1 AGARVA
7 GPGQSGGAAS
17 AAGAL
22 VGATVAV
29 VVEPVAGLGGRRDV
43 ANADQRPALALARA
57 GRADAELPR
66 VAGDAAAGIP
76 LVGLG
81 GAVGGAGVAHL
92 GRGGPRRRAADRCR
106 AVAAADLRAGVLA
119 VADAHS
125 ADAAK
130 VRELLVG
137 VAVAVVI
144 EAIAGFCDWRVGAYT
159 DERSTLALPG
169 AGGADTELAR
179 RTVATAAGIPLV

>member
-29 VVEPVAGLGGRRDV
+29 VVEPIAGLGGRRDV

-76 LVGLG
+76 LVGL
-81 GAVGGAGVAHL
+81 AVAVVVAAVAPL
-92 GRGGPRRRAADRCR
+92 GRGSPRRRAADRAP
-106 AVAAADLRAGVLA
+106 AVPAP
-119 VADAHS
+119 
-125 ADAAK
+125 
-130 VRELLVG
+130 
-137 VAVAVVI
+137 
-144 EAIAGFCDWRVGAYT
+144 
-159 DERSTLALPG
+159 ALPS
-169 AGGADTELAR
+169 A
-179 RTVATAAGIPLV
+179 